1 MIGVFSL
8 LSSRLV
14 SSPVTLTLTHL
25 YRHRHVVDPL
35 LVGVG
40 GLGLCGLGVL
50 VGSVLLHHILL
61 LLLLLC
67 GCLVGVLVEATP
79 LETLLLLVSSPL
91 RRLSR
96 L

>member
-1 MIGVFSL
+1 M
-8 LSSRLV
+8 
-14 SSPVTLTLTHL
+14 
-25 YRHRHVVDPL
+25 D
-35 LVGVG
+35 
-40 GLGLCGLGVL
+40 LGLCGLGVL
-50 VGSVLLHHILL
+50 VGGVLLHHILLLLLL

-67 GCLVGVLVEATP
+67 GCLVGVLVEATH

>member
-1 MIGVFSL
+1 M
-8 LSSRLV
+8 
-14 SSPVTLTLTHL
+14 
-25 YRHRHVVDPL
+25 
-35 LVGVG
+35 
-40 GLGLCGLGVL
+40 GLGLRGLGVL
-50 VGSVLLHHILL
+50 VGGVLLHHILL

-67 GCLVGVLVEATP
+67 GCVCVLVEATP

>member
-1 MIGVFSL
+1 M
-8 LSSRLV
+8 
-14 SSPVTLTLTHL
+14 
-25 YRHRHVVDPL
+25 
-35 LVGVG
+35 

-50 VGSVLLHHILL
+50 VGSVLLHHILLLL